1 MNRTSKNYQKQVN
14 DNTCEHHVTKTTNDR
29 HMKIVLLKLSGKA
42 LTEFTTNHHYINM
55 LHELKENYDG
65 VIIVHGAGKMISEWS
80 SAMNLTSSFV
90 NGHRKTTK
98 EIMNVVSAVQGGL
111 TNSTITSFL
120 HAKGFESTGLN
131 GIDRNL
137 FVAEYLNKALGYV
150 GVPKLSGDVVWL
162 KDLMASDI
170 IPVYSSVCRDI
181 DGNLMNVN
189 ADLFA
194 KELAIALSADT
205 VLFVSDVEAVKIKGI
220 NMIEMS
226 EHDVKAG
233 IKEGHITDGMIPKL
247 ESSIDLLNNAIKKV
261 WIGNNP
267 TKLKFKSALLND
279 MGGTWIVETKRVAV

>member
-1 MNRTSKNYQKQVN
+1 
-14 DNTCEHHVTKTTNDR
+14 
-29 HMKIVLLKLSGKA
+29 MKIVLLKLSGKA
-42 LTEFTTNHHYINM
+42 LTEFTTNHHYVNM
-55 LHELKENYDG
+55 MNELKENYDG

-80 SAMNLTSSFV
+80 SAMNLASSFV
-90 NGHRKTTK
+90 NGQRKTTK
-98 EIMNVVSAVQGGL
+98 EIMKVVSAVQGGL

-137 FVAEYLNKALGYV
+137 FVADYLDEALGYV
-150 GVPKLSGDVVWL
+150 GLPKLSGNITWL
-162 KDLMASDI
+162 KDLMASGI

-194 KELAIALSADT
+194 KELAIALSVDT
-205 VLFVSDVEAVKIKGI
+205 VLFVSDVEAVKIEGTD
-220 NMIEMS
+220 MQEMS
-226 EHDVKAG
+226 QHDVKSG
-233 IKEGHITDGMIPKL
+233 IANGHITDGMIPKL
-247 ESSIDLLNNAIKKV
+247 ESSVELLNKAVKKV

-279 MGGTWIVETKRVAV
+279 MGGTWIVESKRVAV